1 MQITT
6 FTSNSGVDYRVSV
19 SKDTGDYSSRNGG
32 VFVQNRKNNLKTYHR
47 PFADSCNWKIT
58 PNDVAVSADASIL
71 AVAYHCPVAQ
81 YAQHVYIFTLSDTG
95 EPSETSTVKLANK

>member
-32 VFVQNRKNNLKTYHR
+32 VFVQNRENKETFHR
-47 PFADSCNWKIT
+47 PFADSCNWRIT

-71 AVAYHCPVAQ
+71 AVAYLCPLAQ

-95 EPSETSTVKLANK
+95 EPSATSTVKLAKK